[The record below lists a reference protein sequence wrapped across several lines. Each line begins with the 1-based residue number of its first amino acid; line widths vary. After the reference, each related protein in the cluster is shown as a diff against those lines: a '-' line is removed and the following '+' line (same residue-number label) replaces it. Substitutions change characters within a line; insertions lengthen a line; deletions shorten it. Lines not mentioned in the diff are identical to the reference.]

1 MGGGYVCVCV
11 CVCMWVCVYVGVCV
25 GVGGVCL
32 WCVWCVCMCVCWCM
46 RCVCVHVCVCRSSDY
61 DIIVCILLCR
71 FSVAA
76 HNGFA
81 VGDSTSQIKLLVGK

>member
-1 MGGGYVCVCV
+1 MCVCV
-11 CVCMWVCVYVGVCV
+11 LVRAVCVL
-25 GVGGVCL
+25 CL
-32 WCVWCVCMCVCWCM
+32 
-46 RCVCVHVCVCRSSDY
+46 CVHVCVCVCRRSDY

-76 HNGFA
+76 YNGFA